1 MAEPLGSASAHHGT
15 HRRTTT
21 GAAGSDG
28 PSLGELVATATRDL
42 STLVHKEI
50 ELAKLEIS
58 GEVKKA
64 GLGAGLF
71 GGAGFLGFLATIFL
85 SIALAFGIGY
95 FTGLGWGF
103 LIVGVLYLLLAGVFA
118 LIGKRQIAKLGPPA
132 RTIETVKDD
141 IAWAKHPTAVP
152 PERVGV

>member
-1 MAEPLGSASAHHGT
+1 MAEPLGSASAHGGT
-15 HRRTTT
+15 HRRSA
-21 GAAGSDG
+21 GAAGAAG

-50 ELAKLEIS
+50 ELAKVEIS

-85 SIALAFGIGY
+85 SIALAFGIGH

-103 LIVGVLYLLLAGVFA
+103 LIVGVLYLLLAGIFA
-118 LIGKRQIAKLGPPA
+118 LIGKKQISKVGPPA